1 MPYPLHLHDLLSSES
16 ITPTNDLGVY
26 TGTMNSQRIIV
37 FQFTNFDQKF
47 QQKIISTLECECIL
61 QKSSFEQLIKR
72 TLICDQNNNL
82 KCRRL
87 RKLEQEALNMLRK
100 RNDTTTSPI
109 ETLTTLEAS
118 PTTPSL
124 VFLKKLA
131 ASGSSLKSLDPKIK
145 RLDGLPLPI
154 QTSQRPLSEVRKTLI
169 QKCPDYVEVVDRILA
184 KAFRLEPLDRLHIE
198 PLLLVGP
205 PGSGKSTFLK
215 ELVRQLGFQTTSL
228 NLGGMQDDH
237 FLAGVSSGYA
247 SAQSSELLNCVVK
260 QSIAN
265 PILIFDELDKT
276 PPTQNVNIHSRLL
289 GLLEP
294 HESKNWYES
303 FLQSHID
310 CSNFSFLFTANTTDG
325 IPKSLLSRL
334 TVIKMPTL
342 SDAHLRTYIQQML
355 KEICATSEID
365 PRFYP
370 LSVCDYELLAHH
382 WPNHRNLRHLRKQL
396 SLILATNDASHEAEV
411 IH

>member
-1 MPYPLHLHDLLSSES
+1 MPYPLHLHDLLSSGS

-26 TGTMNSQRIIV
+26 TGTMNSHRIIV

-47 QQKIISTLECECIL
+47 QQKIISTLECESIL

-87 RKLEQEALNMLRK
+87 RKLEQEALKMLRQ
-100 RNDTTTSPI
+100 RIDTKTSPI

-154 QTSQRPLSEVRKTLI
+154 QTSQRPLSEVRKTI
-169 QKCPDYVEVVDRILA
+169 TQKFPDYVEVVDRILS
-184 KAFRLEPLDRLHIE
+184 KPFRLETIGRFHIE
-198 PLLLVGP
+198 PVLLVGP

-215 ELVRQLGFQTTSL
+215 ELVKQLGFQTTSL

-247 SAQSSELLNCVVK
+247 SAQPSELLNSVVK

-265 PILIFDELDKT
+265 PILIFDELDKA
-276 PPTQNVNIHSRLL
+276 PPTQNVNIHGRLL

-325 IPKSLLSRL
+325 IPTSLLSRL

-342 SDAHLRTYIQQML
+342 SDTHLKTYIQEML
-355 KEICATSEID
+355 KEICTTLEID

-370 LSVCDYELLAHH
+370 LSISDYQLLAHH
-382 WPNHRNLRHLRKQL
+382 WPNHRNLRNLRKQL
-396 SLILATNDASHEAEV
+396 SLILATNDASHGLEI

>member
-1 MPYPLHLHDLLSSES
+1 MPYPLHLHDLLSSGS

-26 TGTMNSQRIIV
+26 SGTMNSQRIIV

-47 QQKIISTLECECIL
+47 QLKIISTLECETIL

-87 RKLEQEALNMLRK
+87 RKLEQQALNTLRK
-100 RNDTTTSPI
+100 RIDTTTSPI
-109 ETLTTLEAS
+109 ENLTTLEAS

-124 VFLKKLA
+124 VFLKQLA

-169 QKCPDYVEVVDRILA
+169 QKFPDNAEVVDRILA

-247 SAQSSELLNCVVK
+247 SAQPSELLNCVVK

-265 PILIFDELDKT
+265 PIMIFDELDKT
-276 PPTQNVNIHSRLL
+276 PPTQNVNIHARLL

-294 HESKNWYES
+294 HESKHWYET

-310 CSNFSFLFTANTTDG
+310 CSNFSFLFTANTTNE
-325 IPKSLLSRL
+325 IPSSLLSRL

-342 SDAHLRTYIQQML
+342 TDANLRTYIQQML
-355 KEICATSEID
+355 EEVCSTLEID

-370 LSVCDYELLAHH
+370 LSVSDYELLAHH
-382 WPNHRNLRHLRKQL
+382 WPKHRNLRHLRKQL
-396 SLILATNDASHEAEV
+396 SLILATNDAFHEAQV

>member
-1 MPYPLHLHDLLSSES
+1 MPFPLHLHDLLSSGS

-26 TGTMNSQRIIV
+26 TGTMNSQGIIV
-37 FQFTNFDQKF
+37 FQFTHFDQKF
-47 QQKIISTLECECIL
+47 QEKIISTLECESIL
-61 QKSSFEQLIKR
+61 QKASFEQLIKR
-72 TLICDQNNNL
+72 ILICDQNNNL

-87 RKLEQEALNMLRK
+87 RKLEQEALNTLRK
-100 RNDTTTSPI
+100 RNDTTTFQI
-109 ETLTTLEAS
+109 ENLTTLETS
-118 PTTPSL
+118 PATPSI
-124 VFLKKLA
+124 VFLKNLS
-131 ASGSSLKSLDPKIK
+131 ASGSALKSLDPKIK

-154 QTSQRPLSEVRKTLI
+154 QTSQRPLSKVRKTLI
-169 QKCPDYVEVVDRILA
+169 QKFPDYVEVVDCILS
-184 KAFRLEPLDRLHIE
+184 KPFRLEPLDRFHIE
-198 PLLLVGP
+198 PVLLVGP

-215 ELVRQLGFQTTSL
+215 ELVKQLGFKTTSL

-247 SAQSSELLNCVVK
+247 SAQPSELLNSVVK

-265 PILIFDELDKT
+265 PIMIFDELDKT
-276 PPTQNVNIHSRLL
+276 PPTQNVNIHARLL

-310 CSNFSFLFTANTTDG
+310 CSNFSFLFTANSTNG
-325 IPKSLLSRL
+325 IPSSLLSRL
-334 TVIKMPTL
+334 TVIKMPIL
-342 SDAHLRTYIQQML
+342 SDAHLRTYIRQML
-355 KEICATSEID
+355 EEVCSTLEID

-370 LSVCDYELLAHH
+370 LSVSDYELLRQH

-396 SLILATNDASHEAEV
+396 SLILATNDASHESQV